1 MTKLQSQGM
10 LAHPFKQVRVEVGR
24 LLAVAMSA
32 APNVAPCDALIA
44 ETTRL
49 CTPPP
54 KDAAAGA
61 ATSGATVAA
70 VVAGAAAEVAVPM
83 TPRDGD
89 GAAGGT
95 DAEDEETAA
104 ARSVTNARDTML
116 WMSSL
121 HVARSAW

>member
-1 MTKLQSQGM
+1 M

-61 ATSGATVAA
+61 AAAAAA